1 VALRP
6 RLATGLPLLR
16 YKVPATTLISARGQG
31 TLGKP
36 SLKSSCFDGG
46 QKEVRPQMAGPLQ
59 ELEAAT

>member
-1 VALRP
+1 LRP

-31 TLGKP
+31 TLGKTIIEIRLLRRP
-36 SLKSSCFDGG
+36 IN
-46 QKEVRPQMAGPLQ
+46 KEVRPQMAGPLQ